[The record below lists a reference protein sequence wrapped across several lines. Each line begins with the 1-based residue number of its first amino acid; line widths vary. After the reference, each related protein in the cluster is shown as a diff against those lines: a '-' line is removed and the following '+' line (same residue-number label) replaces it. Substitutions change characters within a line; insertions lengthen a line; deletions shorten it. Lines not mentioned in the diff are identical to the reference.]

1 MNIFSYILY
10 GCYAFFIII
19 RQIFNIQHQFQN
31 RQSTGE
37 NSQNYESILS
47 KSARNIALNLLILS
61 VLIHAFNP
69 PWFGVTNHAM
79 PPFLRIL
86 GTLLAAFGLLLLAWT
101 HFHLGKQWSADL
113 EIQQEHKLI
122 TSGPYHY
129 VRHPMYTALYSFFI
143 GTALISGNFI
153 IEFLSIFIILIIQ
166 TRINREEKML
176 QDEFGEAYLDYSKTT
191 GLILPRIRN

>member
-10 GCYAFFIII
+10 GCYASFIII

-31 RQSTGE
+31 RQKTGE

-47 KSARNIALNLLILS
+47 KSARNIALNLLIFT
-61 VLIHAFNP
+61 VLIHAINP

-86 GTLLAAFGLLLLAWT
+86 GTLLAVFGLLLLAWT

-129 VRHPMYTALYSFFI
+129 VRHPMYAALYSFFI